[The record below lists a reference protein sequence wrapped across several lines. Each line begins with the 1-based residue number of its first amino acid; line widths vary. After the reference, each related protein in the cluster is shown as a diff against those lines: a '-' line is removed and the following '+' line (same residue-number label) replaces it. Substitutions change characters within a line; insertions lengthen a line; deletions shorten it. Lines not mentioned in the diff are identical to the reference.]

1 MRTVSLAI
9 GCLAF
14 VGAPALAQEHEHSP
28 YANQTPSGIAS
39 LSLEELQELQ
49 TGAGMGMARAA
60 ELNRYPGPLHTLE
73 LADSLKLT
81 PEQRARVA
89 AVRQAMLDRAVAL
102 GERIIDGERIL
113 SRRFEHGHIDSTSLA
128 DATADLGRLYG
139 ELRYVHLAAHLA
151 MKQLLAP
158 VGRLYGELRYVH
170 LAAHLAM
177 KQLLAP
183 DQVAAYDRLRGYV
196 REP

>member
-1 MRTVSLAI
+1 
-9 GCLAF
+9 
-14 VGAPALAQEHEHSP
+14 
-28 YANQTPSGIAS
+28 
-39 LSLEELQELQ
+39 
-49 TGAGMGMARAA
+49 
-60 ELNRYPGPLHTLE
+60 
-73 LADSLKLT
+73 
-81 PEQRARVA
+81 
-89 AVRQAMLDRAVAL
+89 MLDRAVAL

-158 VGRLYGELRYVH
+158 G
-170 LAAHLAM
+170 
-177 KQLLAP
+177 
-183 DQVAAYDRLRGYV
+183 QVATYDRLRGYV

>member
-14 VGAPALAQEHEHSP
+14 VGAPALAQEHEHEHEHSP

-60 ELNRYPGPLHTLE
+60 ELNRYPGPLHALE
-73 LADSLKLT
+73 LADSLELT

-158 VGRLYGELRYVH
+158 G
-170 LAAHLAM
+170 
-177 KQLLAP
+177 
-183 DQVAAYDRLRGYV
+183 QVATYDRLRGYV